1 MEYDTHE
8 PEPRPATGVDDPLT
22 DLLRRGA
29 RDLLRQAVEAELQ
42 TFLDDTA
49 DRRLPDGRRA
59 VVRNGHQPERTLQT
73 GIGDVPVRL
82 PKTRDR
88 SGAGLR
94 FHSGL
99 LPPYLRRTRSIEE
112 LLPWLYLKGIST
124 GDFQEALT
132 ALLGDGAAG
141 LSAGTLSRLKQKWRV
156 EYDAWHQRDLS
167 AHRYLYWWADGVHF
181 NLRGDDTR
189 ACLLVIVG
197 VLPDGTKEFVA
208 IDDGVRESTQSWY
221 ELLVHLRDLQG
232 LTHVPQLAIGDG
244 ALGFW
249 NAVSQVYPPTRH
261 QRCWV
266 HKTANVL
273 NKLPK
278 KAQPKAKSALQAVW
292 MAETRAD
299 AECAF
304 DAFVTAYEDKYPKA
318 ANCLI
323 KDRDE
328 LLTFYDFPGAHWQS
342 IRTTNPI
349 ESTFATVRLRTAKT
363 RGCVSRDTILGL
375 TFKLGQSAA
384 KRWRRLRGYQWLE
397 KLDQGITFI
406 DGIDQSPQNNDRRS
420 AA

>member
-1 MEYDTHE
+1 MTNDTHDSTQA
-8 PEPRPATGVDDPLT
+8 PTDKVDDPLT

-29 RDLLRQAVEAELQ
+29 RDLLKQAVEAELQ
-42 TFLDDTA
+42 TFLDDHDA
-49 DRRLPDGRRA
+49 YRLTDGRRA
-59 VVRNGHQPERTLQT
+59 IVRNGHQPERTIQT

-88 SGAGLR
+88 SGSGIR

-99 LPPYLRRTRSIEE
+99 LPRYLRRTRSVEE

-132 ALLGDGAAG
+132 ALLGEGAPG
-141 LSAGTLSRLKQKWRV
+141 LSAATLSRLKQQWRSQ
-156 EYDAWHQRDLS
+156 YNDWNTRDLS
-167 AHRYLYWWADGVHF
+167 HHRYLYWWADGVYF

-208 IDDGVRESTQSWY
+208 IEDGVRESEQSWH
-221 ELLVHLRDLQG
+221 ELLVRLREQQG
-232 LTHVPQLAIGDG
+232 LTTAPELAVGDG

-249 NAVSQVYPPTRH
+249 KALAKAYPTTRH

-278 KAQPKAKSALQAVW
+278 KVQPKAKSALQGIW

-299 AECAF
+299 AEQAF
-304 DAFVTAYEDKYPKA
+304 DAFVAMYGDKYPKA
-318 ANCLI
+318 ADCLV
-323 KDRDE
+323 KDRTE
-328 LLTFYDFPGAHWQS
+328 LLTFYDFPAAHWQS
-342 IRTTNPI
+342 IRTSNPI

-363 RGCVSRDTILGL
+363 RGCVSRDTILSL
-375 TFKLGQSAA
+375 AFKLGQSAE

-397 KLDQGITFI
+397 RLEQGATFI
-406 DGIDQSPQNNDRRS
+406 DGIEQTDEPEPNRS